1 MNTPTLNFEL
11 LFVLAASILGG
22 LVALAG
28 WGAAYWLWR
37 KGRRAEAALKLMR
50 RRAEA
55 PFLVPS
61 EVKFNFLYT
70 TSPQGQTQGCS
81 VASGCLLSHLRS
93 DVEKNT
99 APGAAVRLVVENCGK
114 EPRRIALRLD
124 GHSVRL
130 EREPAVSDAH
140 GLRYI
145 EYPYDPAKH
154 GQEQHLELEFET
166 ESGLQDHHTYV
177 LKHGLRFLRRL
188 DSL

>member
-1 MNTPTLNFEL
+1 MNDPA
-11 LFVLAASILGG
+11 LFSGVGLTLAASVVGWL
-22 LVALAG
+22 LAVAG
-28 WGAAYWLWR
+28 WVAAFWLWG

-55 PFLVPS
+55 PFLVLS

-81 VASGCLLSHLRS
+81 VASGSLLSHLRS
-93 DVEKNT
+93 EVEKNT
-99 APGAAVRLVVENCGK
+99 TPGAAVRLVIENRGK
-114 EPRRIALRLD
+114 EPRRAVVRLD
-124 GHSVRL
+124 GQSVRL

-154 GQEQHLELEFET
+154 GQEQRLVIEFET
-166 ESGLQDHHTYV
+166 ESGLEDRHTYV
-177 LKHGLRFLRRL
+177 LKHGLRCLRRL
-188 DSL
+188 DPL